1 MTHTGYIDWHRLSR
15 SEQHAEIADGRQTYV
30 YAYWLVDYGRAVRDQ
45 GVSLLKREDSHPD
58 WFIHAENADH
68 VLAAYCHPRT
78 VVSPQ
83 FSTVYDDN
91 LAARPLLA
99 AMLLGTSDRFY
110 RTSHTRP
117 GTWWCTYDD
126 LNWRGRRL
134 VRQISRLYERAP
146 HLVTFVDAPTDE
158 SGGPRDPR

>member
-1 MTHTGYIDWHRLSR
+1 MRAGRLPTAPVPRASGVGYIDWHRLSR

-117 GTWWCTYDD
+117 RH
-126 LNWRGRRL
+126 LVVHLRRL
-134 VRQISRLYERAP
+134 ELARAAAGP
-146 HLVTFVDAPTDE
+146 ADLPTL
-158 SGGPRDPR
+158 